1 MNLLRLQV
9 DHLRVRRR
17 HGPRLRA
24 RQAAVGLV
32 VIKRRV
38 SVVPMALPGVL
49 VALGLQE
56 PQSHVLQVP
65 ELVSPP
71 GRPAHVEDVRSFS
84 TINKGLHDRLL
95 SMEDLS
101 LWK

>member
-17 HGPRLRA
+17 HGPRLRP

-38 SVVPMALPGVL
+38 PVVAMPFPRIL
-49 VALGLQE
+49 VALRLKEPESHILQI
-56 PQSHVLQVP
+56 P
-65 ELVSPP
+65 EFVGPAR
-71 GRPAHVEDVRSFS
+71 GPAHVEDVGSFS

-95 SMEDLS
+95 PMEDLP
-101 LWK
+101 LRK